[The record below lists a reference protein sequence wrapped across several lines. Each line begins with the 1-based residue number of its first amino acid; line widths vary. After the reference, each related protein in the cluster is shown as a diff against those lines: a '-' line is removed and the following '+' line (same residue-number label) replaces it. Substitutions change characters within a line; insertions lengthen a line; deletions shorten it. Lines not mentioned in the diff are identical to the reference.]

1 MPRSHESNKASGNWN
16 REPQPFE
23 EWLEFQ
29 LLGPVIEHHESRCDQ
44 FDVGSRSVFARA
56 DTISPDQA
64 TEDGGTGWNAQSEL
78 LVTSIRIVGLDARL
92 KYTKENPLAR
102 CLRTP

>member
-1 MPRSHESNKASGNWN
+1 LN
-16 REPQPFE
+16 RESQPFE

-29 LLGPVIEHHESRCDQ
+29 LLGPVVEHHDSRCHQ

-78 LVTSIRIVGLDARL
+78 LVTWIRIVGLDARVNIQNRIPSL
-92 KYTKENPLAR
+92 GV
-102 CLRTP
+102 